1 MGFMEKKQFRGD
13 SGKQCLG
20 WRLKRCFR
28 VLVES
33 VPSFLAS
40 EGQLRAAALTY
51 YTLFSI
57 VPVFALFFGIA
68 KGFGLD
74 EWLKEE
80 LQQRLQNHQ
89 DILNWLYNFADTTL
103 RETRG
108 GLVAGVGALLLF
120 YTVIKLIGNIEKA
133 FNRVWMVPK
142 DRTLFRKFTDYLSF
156 LVIAPIL
163 MAAAGSANVMVTG
176 FLTKAAAA
184 GGQMQW
190 LSRPLTEFAMQGL
203 PFVLAW
209 ALFAFIYAFLPNT
222 RVNISA
228 AVFGGVIAGTC
239 GQLLQEGYIFIQMAL
254 SRYNVIYGSFSA
266 LPLFLFWMFINWMI
280 VLYGA
285 TLSRL
290 FQNFDYESRQAHDEK
305 LTKAEK
311 RLLALLFAAEAA
323 HDFQEGKAAVSE
335 EELLRRCGLSRSLTK
350 ELLHRLVKHKVLIPV
365 AESEYG
371 EVAYQP
377 AVPLENLTMVEVFS
391 RLDDFYPRHPDRQI
405 TSPLLKELEAGVQEI
420 RKQISVSAANR
431 PLAEYVQHDRKK

>member
-1 MGFMEKKQFRGD
+1 MEKKISCPGP
-13 SGKQCLG
+13 CEHPPI

-33 VPSFLAS
+33 VPSFAAS

-80 LQQRLQNHQ
+80 IQQRLQNHQ

-103 RETRG
+103 REARG
-108 GLVAGVGALLLF
+108 GVVAGIGALLLF
-120 YTVIKLIGNIEKA
+120 YTVVKLIGNIEKA
-133 FNRVWMVPK
+133 FNRIWMVPR
-142 DRTLFRKFTDYLSF
+142 DRSLFRKFTDYLSF

-190 LSRPLTEFAMQGL
+190 LSRPLTEFAMQAL

-209 ALFAFIYAFLPNT
+209 ALFTFIYAFLPNT
-222 RVNISA
+222 RVNFSA

-266 LPLFLFWMFINWMI
+266 LPLFLLWMFINWMI
-280 VLYGA
+280 VLFGA

-290 FQNFDYESRQAHDEK
+290 FQNYDYESKQAHDDE

-311 RLLALLFAAEAA
+311 RLLALLFTAEIA
-323 HDFQEGKAAVSE
+323 HSFQVGKAAVSE
-335 EELLRRCGLSRSLTK
+335 DELIARCRLSRSLTR
-350 ELLHRLVKHKVLIPV
+350 ELLARLVRHKVLIPV
-365 AESEYG
+365 SGGEYG
-371 EVAYQP
+371 TPSYQP
-377 AVPLENLTMVEVFS
+377 ALPLEKLTMLEVFS
-391 RLDDFYPRHPDRQI
+391 RLDDFYPHHPERRM
-405 TSPLLKELEAGVQEI
+405 TSPLLKELEGALRELRNQFD
-420 RKQISVSAANR
+420 RSPANR
-431 PLAEYVQHDRKK
+431 PLTAYFQHGEKK